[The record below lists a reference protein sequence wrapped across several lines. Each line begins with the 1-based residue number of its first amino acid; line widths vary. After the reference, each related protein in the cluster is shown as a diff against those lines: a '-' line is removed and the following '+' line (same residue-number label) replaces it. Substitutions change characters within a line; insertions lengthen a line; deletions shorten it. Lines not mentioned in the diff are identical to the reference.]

1 MLEISGGIILAI
13 VVLIFVLANFGWI
26 VVGLSAIFAVG
37 VVVVVVVGT
46 VLVFS
51 LPTDN
56 RNAILVILLGIAAVS
71 AFGYWTHVDKRFL
84 LPDDDPNKDNG

>member
-1 MLEISGGIILAI
+1 MLEIAGGIILAI
-13 VVLIFVLANFGWI
+13 VVLIFVLASFGWI
-26 VVGLSAIFAVG
+26 VVGLSAIFAAG
-37 VVVVVVVGT
+37 IVVLGT

-56 RNAILVILLGIAAVS
+56 RNTILIILLGLAAVS

-84 LPDDDPNKDNG
+84 LPDDDSNKDNG

>member
-37 VVVVVVVGT
+37 VVVVGT